1 MLKLE
6 TFTDTMCK
14 LAFILLVFTAQGLTQ
29 SIPAASVASQYS
41 LSTSTT
47 IPFPKKTL
55 DNSDTQT
62 FITSNWGLSKGRI
75 QNGASNLVF
84 VDDPFPNSPAPGSSS
99 ASGPV
104 LRVQYQAGSFE
115 NNNAGGAQMYA
126 LWNSSGSPFQSMMI
140 SYEVAFDTGFD
151 WVKGGKLP
159 GIRGGP
165 DPNNCS
171 GGNQANGTNCFS
183 SRLMWRKDGAG
194 EVYAYVLRPNNICN
208 SSGVQCN
215 DQFGISLNRGSFAFS
230 AGEWNRVTLLI
241 RLNSPTNTANGQVN
255 LYFNDAQALQHN
267 DTYFRSSDVITTGG
281 MYFSTFFGGDDSSW
295 ASSNLT
301 HTYFRNFQLFAST
314 SPSDLQG
321 SKVKNAAQRRARMSL
336 AGLAV
341 VVYSVLSG
349 LII

>member
-1 MLKLE
+1 M
-6 TFTDTMCK
+6 DTMRP
-14 LAFILLVFTAQGLTQ
+14 LAFILLVFAAAQGFAQ
-29 SIPAASVASQYS
+29 STPAASVASQYS

-55 DNSDTQT
+55 DNSGTQT

-84 VDDPFPNSPAPGSSS
+84 VDDPFPDSPAPGGSSV
-99 ASGPV
+99 SGPV
-104 LRVQYQAGSFE
+104 LQVQYQAGSFQD
-115 NNNAGGAQMYA
+115 NKGGGAQMYA

-140 SYEVAFDTGFD
+140 SYEVAFDAGFD

-183 SRLMWRKDGAG
+183 SRLMWRTDGVG
-194 EVYAYVLRPNNICN
+194 EVYAYVLRPKNLNICGE
-208 SSGVQCN
+208 SGVQCN
-215 DQFGISLNRGSFAFS
+215 DQFGISLNRGSFTFS
-230 AGEWNRVTLLI
+230 RGQWNRVTLLV
-241 RLNSPTNTANGQVN
+241 RLNSPTNTADGQVT

-267 DTYFRSSDVITTGG
+267 DIYFRSSDVITTGG
-281 MYFSTFFGGDDSSW
+281 MYFSTFFGGDDMSW

-321 SKVKNAAQRRARMSL
+321 SQVKNAAERRVRMSL

-341 VVYSVLSG
+341 VAYSVLSV